1 MISKNLKNRIMTS
14 IGLTIILILIVKYQF
29 FLISFLF
36 VLGILSL
43 IEFFSLMCKIFKN
56 KISLLLANFFLYNLY
71 IFILLF
77 IFFFSQ
83 ILFN

>member
-29 FLISFLF
+29 FLISCLF

-56 KISLLLANFFLYNLY
+56 KISLLLANFFFT
-71 IFILLF
+71 IFIFLF
-77 IFFFSQ
+77 CYLFFFSQ